1 MATCNRLQDV
11 ELRLEPT
18 PEAAYEARMAVR
30 ERFYDSLPAVTLH
43 DLMIV
48 VTELVTNSVKYGPGG
63 EIEVR
68 IGALPEGVVRGEVRD
83 PGGSGAQPAIRESP
97 SLEGGLGLRMVD
109 ALTRRWGVD
118 AGERTRVWFE
128 LGFAEA

>member
-18 PEAAYEARMAVR
+18 PEAAYEARLAVR
-30 ERFYDSLPAVTLH
+30 RCFYDSLPAVTLH

-83 PGGSGAQPAIRESP
+83 QGGAGRPGIRESP

-118 AGERTRVWFE
+118 ARERTRVWFE
-128 LGFAEA
+128 LGLADS